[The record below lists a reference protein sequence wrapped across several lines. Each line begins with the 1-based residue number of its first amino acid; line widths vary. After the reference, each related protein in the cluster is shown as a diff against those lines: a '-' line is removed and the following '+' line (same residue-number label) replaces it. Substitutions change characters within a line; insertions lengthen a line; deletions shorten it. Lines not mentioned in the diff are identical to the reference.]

1 MLMFMILLFI
11 IGLALFICFAKR
23 TNAHSDSLDH
33 SPRSYSDSTSCSSF
47 KMMTLDFQM
56 IVIAMMISVPIQVAV
71 NNQKRF
77 ALNSRAKR
85 CCHYQMNM
93 LLR

>member
-23 TNAHSDSLDH
+23 TDAHSDSLDH

-47 KMMTLDFQM
+47 KNDDTGFSDD
-56 IVIAMMISVPIQVAV
+56 
-71 NNQKRF
+71 
-77 ALNSRAKR
+77 
-85 CCHYQMNM
+85 CHCNDDSSSDSGSCE
-93 LLR
+93 

>member
-1 MLMFMILLFI
+1 MDWHFLYASQKEPMLTQILWI
-11 IGLALFICFAKR
+11 IRQGLIQIVPR
-23 TNAHSDSLDH
+23 VVHS
-33 SPRSYSDSTSCSSF
+33 

>member
-1 MLMFMILLFI
+1 MLAQILWI
-11 IGLALFICFAKR
+11 IRQGLIQIV
-23 TNAHSDSLDH
+23 
-33 SPRSYSDSTSCSSF
+33 PRVVHP

-56 IVIAMMISVPIQVAV
+56 IVIALMIPVPIQVAV
-71 NNQKRF
+71 NNKKRF